1 MSNNKILL
9 SKYKITNIIFSFC
22 LALIV
27 ALIPWEVIRST
38 EYRDLS
44 AYINYINNYENR
56 IYWFD
61 YSTLTSKISYEWGW
75 HYFVDLL
82 NNKLGFSGKYV
93 LLVVSL
99 FILNVTFLLISST
112 KNKRT
117 CFLVLNPIYIDFAY
131 SQVRSA
137 FAVAIII
144 LSIMAF
150 RRNKLLSLIILIPA
164 FFIHTASFVFVFIFY
179 SAFLTNKYL
188 KSQNK
193 KFLIAVFVGLIS
205 SIITGPYMSV
215 LLGLIEDRREDYKD
229 LSSPIIY
236 MSFWIILFLF
246 FLIKFLSGKIKNLDN
261 YYFYLSISILS
272 MIFIN
277 VFLSGYSSRF
287 LAAAMP
293 FLILTISDL
302 RGKYESLVV
311 IGYIFFAIILWI
323 FWLI

>member
-1 MSNNKILL
+1 MLNNKIIL
-9 SKYKITNIIFSFC
+9 SKYKITNISFSFF

-27 ALIPWEVIRST
+27 VLIPWENIRST

-44 AYINYINNYENR
+44 AYINYIDNYENR

-75 HYFVDLL
+75 HYFIDLL
-82 NNKLGFSGKYV
+82 NNKLGFSSTYV
-93 LLVVSL
+93 LLVVSV
-99 FILNVTFLLISST
+99 FILTVAFLLISSV
-112 KNKRT
+112 KNKRA
-117 CFLVLNPIYIDFAY
+117 CFLVLNPIYIDFTYA
-131 SQVRSA
+131 QVRSA
-137 FAVAIII
+137 FAVAFVT

-150 RRNKLLSLIILIPA
+150 RKNKILSLILLIPA
-164 FFIHTASFVFVFIFY
+164 LFIHTASFVFVFIFY

-188 KSQNK
+188 ESQNK
-193 KFLIAVFVGLIS
+193 KFIIAVFVGLIS

-215 LLGLIEDRREDYKD
+215 LLGLIEDRRVDYKD
-229 LSSPIIY
+229 LSSPILY
-236 MSFWIILFLF
+236 MSFWVILFLF
-246 FLIKFLSGKIKNLDN
+246 FLIKFFSGKIKNLNN
-261 YYFYLSISILS
+261 YYFYLSISILT

-277 VFLSGYSSRF
+277 IFISGYSSRF

-311 IGYIFFAIILWI
+311 IGYINFAIILWF
-323 FWLI
+323 FWLV